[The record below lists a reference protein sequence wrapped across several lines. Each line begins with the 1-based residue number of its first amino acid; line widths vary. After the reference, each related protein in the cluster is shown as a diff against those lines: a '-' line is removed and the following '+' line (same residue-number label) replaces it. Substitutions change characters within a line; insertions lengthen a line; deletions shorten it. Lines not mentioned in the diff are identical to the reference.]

1 MEESSLI
8 DALLRIQYKINDA
21 ETPKNEKLFLLSVG
35 FSSHDL
41 IFNNNINFST
51 DYYTD
56 IIGSYIKNNVKYL
69 IEIYKILG
77 ENIFIGNILSDIV
90 DGKLKNFDYVKDALK
105 MFYRDHLTDS
115 EKSHSIALL
124 NELPQNFLRK
134 SMDIGDTR
142 TNIDEL
148 LEFFTL
154 MHHITN
160 KMFRYNEKVAYDLLN
175 TNNYTL
181 HKAFFNSLRNVL
193 THIKNYNDES
203 SEIKLT
209 FFDNME
215 SILSKVSED
224 FSISMAKS
232 LLK

>member
-41 IFNNNINFST
+41 ISNNNINFST

-56 IIGSYIKNNVKYL
+56 IIDAYIKNNVKYL
-69 IEIYKILG
+69 IEIYNILG
-77 ENIFIGNILSDIV
+77 EKIFIGKILSDIV
-90 DGKLKNFDYVKDALK
+90 DGKFKNFDYVKDALK
-105 MFYRDHLTDS
+105 MFYSDYLTES

-124 NELPQNFLRK
+124 NELPQTFLKK

-142 TNIDEL
+142 ANIDEL
-148 LEFFTL
+148 LDFFTL

-175 TNNYTL
+175 TNNYIL
-181 HKAFFNSLRNVL
+181 HKAFFNSLRDALIQV
-193 THIKNYNDES
+193 KNYNYKS
-203 SEIKLT
+203 SEIRLT

-215 SILSKVSED
+215 SILGETSED
-224 FSISMAKS
+224 FNMSMAKS

>member
-41 IFNNNINFST
+41 ISNNNINFST

-56 IIGSYIKNNVKYL
+56 IISSYIKNNVKYL
-69 IEIYKILG
+69 IEIYNILG
-77 ENIFIGNILSDIV
+77 ENIFIGKILTDIV
-90 DGKLKNFDYVKDALK
+90 DGKVENFDYVKDALK
-105 MFYRDHLTDS
+105 MFYRDHLTES
-115 EKSHSIALL
+115 EKSHSITLL
-124 NELPQNFLRK
+124 NELPQTFLKK
-134 SMDIGDTR
+134 SMDIGDIR
-142 TNIDEL
+142 ANIDEL
-148 LEFFTL
+148 LDFFAL
-154 MHHITN
+154 MYHITN

-181 HKAFFNSLRNVL
+181 HKAFFNSLRNILIHV
-193 THIKNYNDES
+193 KNYNDES
-203 SEIKLT
+203 SEIRLT
-209 FFDNME
+209 FLDNME
-215 SILSKVSED
+215 SVLSKVSED
-224 FSISMAKS
+224 FNASMAKS